1 MSETWEKNTQDSSR
15 RAALVTGSGKG
26 IGRGIALA
34 LARAGYDVAI
44 HYRASRDEAE
54 AVRLEAESFGVQAVT
69 LKADVTK
76 PDEAAALV
84 QGALEAF
91 GRLDALVNNV
101 GNYVRKPL
109 LDLEV
114 EEWHDMMD
122 SNLNATFYTCRA
134 AIPIM
139 RRAAYGRIVNIG
151 YAGARNLLAR
161 PGIVPYAIA
170 KTGVD
175 LLTKAI
181 AKSEIA
187 HGITANVVAPGVI
200 ENSVAKP
207 ITEIPAGRLG
217 RIDEL
222 TSAVLYFVSPE
233 AEYVTGQTLEIA
245 GGWNL

>member
-1 MSETWEKNTQDSSR
+1 VTESRANDR
-15 RAALVTGSGKG
+15 RAALVTGSSKG

-44 HYRASRDEAE
+44 HYRSSRDEAQ
-54 AVRLEAESFGVQAVT
+54 AVKLEAESFGARAVT

-84 QGALEAF
+84 HGALEAF

-109 LDLEV
+109 LDLEI

-122 SNLNATFYTCRA
+122 SNLSATFYTCRA
-134 AIPIM
+134 AIPAM
-139 RRAAYGRIVNIG
+139 RRAGYGRIINIG

-222 TSAVLYFVSPE
+222 TGAVLYFVSDE
-233 AEYVTGQTLEIA
+233 AEYVTGQTLEIS

>member
-1 MSETWEKNTQDSSR
+1 MTESRAATRPSTR

-34 LARAGYDVAI
+34 LARSGYDVAI
-44 HYRASRDEAE
+44 HYRTSKDEAQT
-54 AVRLEAESFGVQAVT
+54 VKLEVESFGVRAVV
-69 LKADVTK
+69 LRADVTK
-76 PDEAAALV
+76 PNQAEKLVEAALR
-84 QGALEAF
+84 AF
-91 GRLDALVNNV
+91 GRLDVLVNNV

-109 LDLEV
+109 LDLEIG
-114 EEWHDMMD
+114 EWQDMFD

-139 RRAAYGRIVNIG
+139 RQARYGRIVNIG

-181 AKSEIA
+181 ARTEIE
-187 HGITANVVAPGVI
+187 HGITANVVAPGVL
-200 ENSVAKP
+200 ENSVSKP
-207 ITEIPAGRLG
+207 TSEIPAGRLG
-217 RIDEL
+217 RIEEL
-222 TSAVLYFVSPE
+222 TGAVLYFVSDE

>member
-1 MSETWEKNTQDSSR
+1 MSESQEANTRDSSR

-44 HYRASRDEAE
+44 HYRSSQEEAE
-54 AVRLEAESFGVQAVT
+54 AVRLEAESFGVRAVT
-69 LKADVTK
+69 LQADVTK
-76 PDEAAALV
+76 PDQAAALV
-84 QGALEAF
+84 QGALGAF

-109 LDLEV
+109 LDLEI

-139 RRAAYGRIVNIG
+139 RRTGYGRIINIG

-170 KTGVD
+170 KTGVE

-200 ENSVAKP
+200 ENSVSQP

-217 RIDEL
+217 RIEEL

-233 AEYVTGQTLEIA
+233 TEYITGQTLEIA